1 MAETIYDR
9 INDYGSVKITLASPN
24 DIRSWS
30 FGEVRKPETINYRT
44 YRPEKDGLFCE
55 RIFGPERDWECACG
69 KYKGTKFKGII
80 CDRCQVKV
88 THSRVRRKRM
98 GHINLAAPVV
108 HIWFFKAMPSRL
120 STLLGMKTSDIEK
133 IVYFQDYVVTD
144 AGQSPLKAKQ
154 LLSED
159 EYRDVLGK
167 YGNCFRAAMGAEA
180 IKELLSKIDLMALST
195 ELRAAINDTNSKQK
209 IKDLSKR
216 LKLVN
221 AIRASEN
228 KPEWMVLEV
237 TPVIPPDLRPLVM
250 LESGNFATSDLN
262 DLYRRIINRNNRL
275 KKLIDLNAPEVIIRN
290 EKRML
295 QQAVDSLLDN
305 GRCRRPVLGSN
316 NRPLKSLTDMIKGKQ
331 GRFRENLLGKR
342 VDYSA
347 RSVIVVGPHLKLYQ
361 CGLPKKIALELYQ
374 PFIIRKLKN
383 RGLADTIKSAKR
395 MLERR
400 DDQVWD
406 ILEEVIYQHPVLLN
420 RAPTLHR
427 MGIQAFEPVL
437 VEGNAIMLHPLVCGG
452 FNADFDGDQMAVHLP
467 LSVEAQVEAHTLI
480 LATNNIFS
488 PANGSPMLGPSQ
500 DIVLGN
506 FYITHMAE
514 DQKGQGM
521 CFRDVAEAITA
532 MDLGV
537 VNIHA
542 RVKVSLPN
550 DKKII
555 GERGEEKGPIIETT
569 PGRCLFNDVLPEQLP
584 FYNMTMDKK
593 LLGRV
598 IADCYELS
606 GCRATIHLLDD
617 IKDLGFKQA
626 TLAGMS
632 FGVMDIRIPPEKP
645 AIIDMTQKRVDKV
658 MKHFSAGA
666 LTEGE
671 RYNQV
676 IDAWTHAR
684 VAVTNAMMNAMKNDE
699 REQEITAEIGQN
711 VEFLAVVSQFEDAE
725 IKEAARFVNA
735 AVEKHFTLNDA
746 LEVVKERILVEYPDS
761 SSYPLP
767 KLNQQLPGKLVRR
780 KEFENNPKAKSEEIK
795 SKWQNAPKSLKGFLS
810 EIVGSINNEN
820 KWRQADRVEEAPEKP
835 GIILFREKKNKKIVF
850 VGHAGERQRKGLRG
864 SLHFQGRG
872 SKRVCNFR
880 DSVERAYLNPIW
892 VMRHSGARGSVDQI
906 QQLAGMRALMAKPS
920 GEIIETPI
928 KSNFREGLNVLEY
941 FSSTHG
947 ARKGLADTALKTAD
961 SGYLTRK
968 LADVAQNVIISEQ
981 DCGTLQGITKSTV
994 YKGEAVDVPL
1004 KQLIIGSTARD
1015 NIRNPITDEMIV
1027 HENEVITPEAAGKIE
1042 QLGLEVI
1049 RVRSPLTCESHTG
1062 VCAKCYGWDLSLGQL
1077 AEEGL
1082 AVGIIAA
1089 QSIGE
1094 PGTQLTMRTFHTG
1107 GIAAVSL
1114 LETDQKAPRE
1124 GTVKYLELNAV
1135 TTEIEGQQV
1144 QIALKRSGELLL
1156 VDDKDRE
1163 LERFKVP
1170 YGGMILVEEGRKVKK
1185 GERLFSW
1192 DPHRVPILAEING
1205 LVRLVDV
1212 IEGETMRI
1220 EVERKGQTGKPVIIE
1235 HKGDKHPQVIIENRD
1250 GKILDV
1256 HYLSAKARIEV
1267 VEGQEVTAGALLARL
1282 PRSSGGTQDI
1292 TGGLPR
1298 VTEIFEA
1305 RKPKE
1310 PAAMAE
1316 ISGTIELLSD
1326 KRRGK
1331 TTIIIRNESGMEKEH
1346 HVPRDRNLNYH
1357 AGDKVEA
1364 GDALT
1369 DGPLVP
1375 HDILRIKGEEA
1386 LQRYLLREI
1395 QNVYRAQ
1402 SVTISDKHIE
1412 IIISQMMNKVEI
1424 ESVGDSGLLPGEVID
1439 KTEFRRINAELGKS
1453 LRIVDKGDTDL
1464 QEGQL
1469 ISKEAL
1475 EAANE
1480 KVEMLGGI
1488 PAKGKKPRPATANT
1502 LLLGITKAS
1511 LQSESFISAA
1521 SFQETTKVLTEAS
1534 LAGKVDHLR
1543 GLKENVILGHLI
1555 PAGTAFRRHLELRIK
1570 HLAEPP
1576 IPKHLEELREAR
1588 EAEAAADKAAR
1599 AALGRE

>member
-1 MAETIYDR
+1 MVESIYDR

-80 CDRCQVKV
+80 CDRCGVKV

-120 STLLGMKTSDIEK
+120 STLLGMKTGDIEK

-144 AGQSPLKAKQ
+144 PGQSPLKLKQ
-154 LLSED
+154 LLTED
-159 EYRDVLGK
+159 EYRDAISK
-167 YGNCFRAAMGAEA
+167 YGNSFRASMGAEA
-180 IKELLSKIDLMALST
+180 AKELLQKMDLELLSV
-195 ELRAAINDTNSKQK
+195 ELRQAINETSSKQK

-221 AIRASEN
+221 AIKQSDN
-228 KPEWMVLEV
+228 KAEWMIMDVC
-237 TPVIPPDLRPLVM
+237 PVIPPDLRPLVM

-275 KKLIDLNAPEVIIRN
+275 KKLIDLNAPDVIIRN

-361 CGLPKKIALELYQ
+361 CGLPKRIALELFQ
-374 PFIIRKLKN
+374 PFIIRKLKD

-400 DDQVWD
+400 EEHVWD
-406 ILEEVIYQHPVLLN
+406 ILEEVIHQHPVMLN

-437 VEGNAIMLHPLVCGG
+437 VEGNSIMLHPLVCGG

-467 LSVEAQVEAHTLI
+467 LSIEAQVEAHTLI
-480 LATNNIFS
+480 MTTNNIFS
-488 PANGSPMLGPSQ
+488 PANGSPMLSPSQ
-500 DIVLGN
+500 DMVLGN
-506 FYITHMAE
+506 YYITHIAG
-514 DQKGQGM
+514 GQRGEGTM
-521 CFRDVAEAITA
+521 FRDMNEAITA
-532 MDLGV
+532 MDMNKV
-537 VNIHA
+537 AMHA
-542 RVKVSLPN
+542 RVKVRLPEG
-550 DKKII
+550 KTVV
-555 GERGEEKGPIIETT
+555 GENGPEKGGVIETT
-569 PGRCLFNDVLPEQLP
+569 VGRCLFNDVLDAKLP
-584 FYNMTMDKK
+584 FYNCVMDKK
-593 LLGRV
+593 RLGVV
-598 IADCYELS
+598 IQDCFEIA
-606 GCRATIHLLDD
+606 GCRATIDLLDN
-617 IKDLGFKQA
+617 IKELGFKRA
-626 TLAGMS
+626 TLSGISIGLIDM
-632 FGVMDIRIPPEKP
+632 RIPDEKP
-645 AIIDMTQKRVDKV
+645 AIIEKTQKRVEKV
-658 MKHFSAGA
+658 LKSFQSGI
-666 LTEGE
+666 LTFGE

-684 VAVTNAMMNAMKNDE
+684 VEVTNAMMNAMKNDT
-699 REQEITAEIGQN
+699 R
-711 VEFLAVVSQFEDAE
+711 D
-725 IKEAARFVNA
+725 
-735 AVEKHFTLNDA
+735 
-746 LEVVKERILVEYPDS
+746 
-761 SSYPLP
+761 
-767 KLNQQLPGKLVRR
+767 GK
-780 KEFENNPKAKSEEIK
+780 P
-795 SKWQNAPKSLKGFLS
+795 
-810 EIVGSINNEN
+810 
-820 KWRQADRVEEAPEKP
+820 
-835 GIILFREKKNKKIVF
+835 
-850 VGHAGERQRKGLRG
+850 
-864 SLHFQGRG
+864 
-872 SKRVCNFR
+872 
-880 DSVERAYLNPIW
+880 YLNPIW
-892 VMRHSGARGSVDQI
+892 VMRHSGARGSIDQI

-968 LADVAQNVIISEQ
+968 LADVAQNVMASEH
-981 DCGTLQGITKSTV
+981 DCGTLQGISKATV
-994 YKGEAVDVPL
+994 YKGETVDIPL
-1004 KQLIIGSTARD
+1004 KQIIIGRTARD

-1027 HENEVITPEAAGKIE
+1027 HENEVITLDAADKIE
-1042 QLGLEVI
+1042 KLGLDAI
-1049 RVRSPLTCESHTG
+1049 RVRSPLTCESRVG
-1062 VCAKCYGWDLSLGQL
+1062 VCAKCYGWDLSTGMLV
-1077 AEEGL
+1077 EEGL
-1082 AVGIIAA
+1082 AVGIIGA

-1107 GIAAVSL
+1107 GIASYSL
-1114 LETDQKAPRE
+1114 IENDQKAPRD
-1124 GTVKYLELNAV
+1124 GVVKYIELNAV
-1135 TTEIEGQQV
+1135 ETEYDGQKMRT
-1144 QIALKRSGELLL
+1144 ALKRNGEMAI
-1156 VDDKDRE
+1156 VDDKGRE

-1170 YGGMILVEEGRKVKK
+1170 YGGHVMVEDGQKVKR
-1185 GERLFSW
+1185 GERLYAW
-1192 DPHRVPILAEING
+1192 DPHRVPILAELNG

-1212 IEGETMRI
+1212 IDGETMRV
-1220 EVERKGQTGKPVIIE
+1220 EEERKGQKGRPVVIE
-1235 HKGDKHPQVIIENRD
+1235 HKGDKHPQVMIED
-1250 GKILDV
+1250 EHGKILDV
-1256 HYLSAKARIEV
+1256 HYLPAKARIEV
-1267 VEGQEVTAGALLARL
+1267 NEGQEVKAGTLLARL
-1282 PRSSGGTQDI
+1282 PRGGGGTQDI

-1298 VTEIFEA
+1298 VTEILEA
-1305 RKPKE
+1305 RKPKD

-1316 ISGTIELLSD
+1316 ISGTIELKAD

-1331 TTIIIRNESGMEKEH
+1331 MTIIVRNESGMEKEH
-1346 HVPRDRNLNYH
+1346 HVPRDRHLNFH
-1357 AGDKVEA
+1357 TGDRVEA

-1402 SVTISDKHIE
+1402 SVSINDKHIE
-1412 IIISQMMNKVEI
+1412 IILSQMMNKVEI
-1424 ESVGDSGLLPGEVID
+1424 ENVGDSGYLPGEV
-1439 KTEFRRINAELGKS
+1439 
-1453 LRIVDKGDTDL
+1453 VDKLDFRHANMELSKGLRVADAGDSDL
-1464 QEGQL
+1464 VAGQVVTR
-1469 ISKEAL
+1469 EQL

-1480 KVEMLGGI
+1480 KVEALGGT

-1511 LQSESFISAA
+1511 LQSDSFISAA

-1534 LAGKVDHLR
+1534 LSGKIDYLV

-1555 PAGTAFRRHLELRIK
+1555 PAGTAFKPYLDMKVK
-1570 HLAEPP
+1570 HLGEPP
-1576 IPKHLEELREAR
+1576 LPKQLEELREVK
-1588 EAEAAADKAAR
+1588 EAEAAKEKAIK
-1599 AALGRE
+1599 AALGLDE